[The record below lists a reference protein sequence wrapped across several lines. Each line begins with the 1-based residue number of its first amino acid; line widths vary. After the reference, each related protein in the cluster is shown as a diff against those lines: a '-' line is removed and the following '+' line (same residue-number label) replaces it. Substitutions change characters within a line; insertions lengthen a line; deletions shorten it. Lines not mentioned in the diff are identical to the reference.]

1 MTYNL
6 QIVRTNDFVRYDGDG
21 KHDVE
26 QSRLALRQIAQECV
40 EKDVDCALIDLR
52 GAESKL
58 PFTDVYKLAV
68 TFSDAGFQYK
78 HKVAVLHRYRG
89 GERAE
94 IFAMFAAAQGW
105 QVRAFETYEDVMEW
119 FSATE
124 QV

>member
-1 MTYNL
+1 MPYNL
-6 QIVRTNDFVRYDGDG
+6 EIVKTQDFVRYDGDG
-21 KHDVE
+21 KHNLA
-26 QSRLALRQIAQECV
+26 QSQEALRSIAKHCIA
-40 EKDVDCALIDLR
+40 KGADCALIDLR
-52 GAESKL
+52 GVESQL

-68 TFSDAGFQYK
+68 TFNEMGFQFK

-124 QV
+124 TV